1 MRGSVV
7 RSSGLGLAV
16 LSACAFG
23 GSGVAAKPLIDLG
36 LDPLQV
42 VWMRVAGA
50 ALVLLPVALRSRA
63 LPRRRPGLVAGFGL
77 LAIVGCQALY
87 FVAIARI
94 PVGVAILVEFLGPA
108 LLLGWIRLVQRRP
121 VTRAAAVGVVL
132 ATAGMTC
139 VVEIWSGLAFDAL
152 GLLYAFGA
160 ACCQVAYFV
169 LADHG
174 TDGADAPEPVSVIAH
189 GLLVGALA
197 LTVVAHPWTMRW
209 SVLGHQAALGDREVP
224 AVLLVGWI
232 ALVSTV
238 VAYLTGVIAVRTL
251 SPQVAAVVGALEAVV
266 ATVLAWVLLDE
277 HLGPVQVAG
286 GALVL
291 AGALVAQT
299 ASSAGAVASPAA
311 SPAAPEPVPPAPA
324 ATSELTS

>member
-1 MRGSVV
+1 M
-7 RSSGLGLAV
+7 

-36 LDPLQV
+36 FDPLQV
-42 VWMRVAGA
+42 VWMRVVVA
-50 ALVLLPVALRSRA
+50 ALVLAPVALRFRA
-63 LPRRRPGLVAGFGL
+63 LPRQRPGLIAGFGL
-77 LAIVGCQALY
+77 LGIVGCQALY

-132 ATAGMTC
+132 ATGGMTC

-174 TDGADAPEPVSVIAH
+174 TEGSDAPEPVAVIAH
-189 GLLVGALA
+189 GLLVGTVA
-197 LTVVAHPWTMRW
+197 LTLVAHPWTMRW
-209 SVLGHQAALGDREVP
+209 SVLGHQAALGDRDVP

-232 ALVSTV
+232 GLVSTV
-238 VAYLTGVIAVRTL
+238 VAYLAGVTSVRRL
-251 SPQVAAVVGALEAVV
+251 SPQVAAVVGVLEAVV
-266 ATVLAWVLLDE
+266 ATVLAWVLIDE
-277 HLGPVQVAG
+277 HLGAAQIIG

-291 AGALVAQT
+291 AGAFVAQT
-299 ASSAGAVASPAA
+299 SAAPPAGGPVDTPAPPPAA
-311 SPAAPEPVPPAPA
+311 RPATPEL
-324 ATSELTS
+324 SR